1 MQIGSALIRQTL
13 AYKPELRPSAA
24 AALEEAQSIWLL
36 LLSEKLEANAST
48 EHVSRGDAGVGEENA
63 EDWERMRIDK
73 DGGVR
78 LHTHSPF
85 LSVVAELLNSGKL
98 NTLNVMI
105 PHSMQSCNFVSA
117 SSQRISAYEHNS
129 RG

>member
-48 EHVSRGDAGVGEENA
+48 EHVSIGDAGVGEVNA
-63 EDWERMRIDK
+63 EDWELMRM
-73 DGGVR
+73 GG
-78 LHTHSPF
+78 
-85 LSVVAELLNSGKL
+85 SGY
-98 NTLNVMI
+98 I
-105 PHSMQSCNFVSA
+105 PTPLFCRWSQSS
-117 SSQRISAYEHNS
+117 
-129 RG
+129 